1 VAGDGKTSYEVTATS
16 TAPPERVFDVLADG
30 AGWSRW
36 AGAMVVRSW
45 WEREGE
51 PAPGGVG
58 AIRALGL
65 PKLGSREEIVA
76 YERPSHLAYIVLSG
90 LPAKNYRADVHLTP
104 DGEGTRITWGGSF
117 VPKVPGTGA
126 LIRGFLIRTVGA
138 FARRLAAEAER
149 T

>member
-1 VAGDGKTSYEVTATS
+1 
-16 TAPPERVFDVLADG
+16 
-30 AGWSRW
+30 
-36 AGAMVVRSW
+36 
-45 WEREGE
+45 
-51 PAPGGVG
+51 
-58 AIRALGL
+58 
-65 PKLGSREEIVA
+65 
-76 YERPSHLAYIVLSG
+76 VLSG